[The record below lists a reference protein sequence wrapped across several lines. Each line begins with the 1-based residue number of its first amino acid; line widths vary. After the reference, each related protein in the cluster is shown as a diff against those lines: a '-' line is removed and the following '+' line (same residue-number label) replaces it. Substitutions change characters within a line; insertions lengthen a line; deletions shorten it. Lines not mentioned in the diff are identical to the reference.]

1 MLSPSLGGKP
11 MFLNALRGASRI
23 VFNRQSAI
31 ENRKSTW
38 LLAALL
44 CCTGCNLAAQ
54 DTHYWTHQYGAR
66 SGLMGGAVVAGC
78 DDTGAGYY
86 NPGRLGFISNP
97 QISATADLYQ
107 IDVLSIPD
115 GAGQSN
121 DINST
126 QVRIVPLL
134 ASGIFLFEGAPRHAF
149 GFNIISRQYWSASGS
164 ARRKARENIIADTRS
179 PGDED
184 YRGQLNIDIS
194 LQEHWA
200 GLTYACRFHRYL
212 SFGVTHYGC
221 VRLEDVGFQVTTRAV
236 GAPGTLYGADNI
248 INLNYYSVRTLWK
261 LGIAF
266 DVGWLKAGFTL
277 TTPSINLFG
286 SGTVAG
292 NNTIIDLDTDG
303 DNNGESFAIDDRQ
316 ENLGAQFRSPLSLA
330 WGVEYTAPTYT
341 RLSLSVEWFLPVG
354 QYAVMRPN
362 SNNAVIGIPIDY
374 DSRKVFQVVDQRRG
388 ALNVA
393 SAIQQKFTES
403 VSGILSFRTDF
414 TVKQE
419 IDGDGFEIGST
430 GWNLYHVATGLV
442 IQTGRSEFSAGLQ
455 LTIGGGKFAQ
465 PVSFNNVSEQK
476 GLIGGTGKVDQ
487 SYFSLSLIVGYTYFF

>member
-1 MLSPSLGGKP
+1 MFRHALG
-11 MFLNALRGASRI
+11 NALGLA
-23 VFNRQSAI
+23 FNRQSQFV
-31 ENRKSTW
+31 NRNSYW
-38 LLAALL
+38 LAAALL
-44 CCTGCNLAAQ
+44 FSVATGLSAQ

-97 QISATADLYQ
+97 QLSATADLYQ
-107 IDVLSIPD
+107 LDVLSIPD
-115 GAGQSN
+115 GAGQGN
-121 DINST
+121 NINST

-164 ARRKARENIIADTRS
+164 ARRKARENVIADTRS

-184 YRGQLNIDIS
+184 YRGQLNLDIS

-200 GLTYACRFHRYL
+200 GLSYACRFHRYL
-212 SFGVTHYGC
+212 SFGVTHFGC
-221 VRLEDVGFQVTTRAV
+221 VRLEDVGFQITTRAV
-236 GAPGTLYGADNI
+236 GAPATLYGADNI
-248 INLNYYSVRTLWK
+248 INLNYYNVRTLWK
-261 LGIAF
+261 LGMAF
-266 DVGWLKAGFTL
+266 DIGWLKAGFTL
-277 TTPSINLFG
+277 TTPSISLFG

-316 ENLGAQFRSPLSLA
+316 ENLSAQFRSPLSLA
-330 WGVEYTAPTYT
+330 WGIEYTAPTYT
-341 RLSLSVEWFLPVG
+341 RMSLTVEWFLPVG
-354 QYAVMRPN
+354 EYAVMRPN
-362 SNNAVIGIPIDY
+362 SNNAVVGIPADF
-374 DSRKVFQVVDQRRG
+374 DSRKVFQVLDQRRG

-403 VSGILSFRTDF
+403 ISGILSFRTDF
-414 TVKQE
+414 TVNQE
-419 IDGDGFEIGST
+419 IDTEGFKIGST

-442 IQTGRSEFSAGLQ
+442 FQTGRSEFSAGIQ
-455 LTIGGGKFAQ
+455 FSIGGGKFAQ
-465 PVSFNNVSEQK
+465 PVSFNNVSEQR
-476 GLIGGTGKVDQ
+476 GLVGGTDKVDQ
-487 SYFSLSLIVGYTYFF
+487 SYFSMALIVGYTYFF